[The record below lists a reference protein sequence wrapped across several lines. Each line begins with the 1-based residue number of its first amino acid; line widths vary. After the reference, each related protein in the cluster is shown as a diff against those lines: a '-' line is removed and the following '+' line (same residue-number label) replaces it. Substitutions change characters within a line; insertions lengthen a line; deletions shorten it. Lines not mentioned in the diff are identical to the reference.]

1 MSAKTPAHLQKD
13 FREISGWG
21 RYPRGRGLV
30 VRPETIEEV
39 EPAIFESVI
48 ARGQGRSYGNAAM
61 NEGGVVMMTEKLD
74 RVISFDERNG
84 WLTAEAGMT
93 LDEVFRNFL
102 PRGWFPSV
110 TPGTRF
116 VSLGG
121 CVAADVHGKNH
132 HHDGT
137 FGANVREIEIAMADG
152 SRVRCSPERNAELFF
167 ATLGGMGLT
176 GVITEVTYRLIPVE
190 SAYVVVRHNKAR
202 DLDASLSLLEGEEW
216 DDRYSVAWID
226 CLARGRALG
235 RSVLM
240 SGHHARREEISG
252 KIEEPLKLKERGK
265 LNLPFDFPQWVLNSL
280 TISAFNRF
288 YYLWQGAKRE
298 PFVTDY
304 ATFFHPLDSINNWN
318 RMYGRR
324 GFIQYQC
331 VLPPQESS
339 EGLRKLLE
347 ELARERRASFLAV
360 LKRFGAQN
368 QGMLSFPMEGYTLA
382 LDMPVSDG
390 GLFPF
395 LDRLDEIVLKHG
407 GRVYL
412 AKDTRVKAETFRR
425 MYPRFSEW
433 EQVKRKVDAE
443 NRFNSDL
450 ARMLEIG
457 TQ

>member
-1 MSAKTPAHLQKD
+1 MSTKRAARLQKD
-13 FREISGWG
+13 FRELSGWG
-21 RYPRGRGLV
+21 RYPRSYAAIV
-30 VRPETIEEV
+30 SPETIEEV
-39 EPAIFESVI
+39 EPSSYESMI

-74 RVISFDERNG
+74 RPISFDERTG

-93 LDEVFRNFL
+93 LAEVFQKFL

-121 CVAADVHGKNH
+121 CVAAGVHGKNH

-137 FGANVREIEIAMADG
+137 FGANLREIEIVLADG
-152 SRVRCSPERNAELFF
+152 SRVRSSPEKNSELFW
-167 ATLGGMGLT
+167 ATVGGMGLT
-176 GVITEVTYRLIPVE
+176 GVITEVTYRLVPVE
-190 SAYVVVRHNKAR
+190 SAYVVVRHDKAR

-216 DDRYSVAWID
+216 DDRYTVAWID
-226 CLARGRALG
+226 CLAKGRALG

-240 SGHHARREEISG
+240 RGHHAQAAELSR
-252 KIEEPLKLKERGK
+252 KIKEPLLLKERGK
-265 LNLPFDFPQWVLNSL
+265 LNLPFDLPQWVLNSL
-280 TISAFNRF
+280 TISAFNQF

-331 VLPPQESS
+331 VLPPVESL

-360 LKRFGAQN
+360 LKRFGPQN
-368 QGMLSFPMEGYTLA
+368 QGLLSFPMEGYTLA
-382 LDMPVSDG
+382 LDMPVSDA
-390 GLFPF
+390 GLFRF
-395 LDRLDEIVLKHG
+395 LDRLDEIVLGHG

-425 MYPRFSEW
+425 MYPKFSEW
-433 EQVKRKVDAE
+433 EKIKRKVDPE
-443 NRFNSDL
+443 NRFQSDL
-450 ARMLEIG
+450 GRMLGIG
-457 TQ
+457 SK